1 MRAAQPWIRLL
12 AAVSGAL
19 AVAMGAFAAHR
30 VDDPAVREL
39 LRTGAVYA
47 LVHAAAALALEGR
60 SRWAAPSLAAGGL
73 VFSASLY
80 GLAFGAPRVL
90 GAVTPLGGVL
100 MILGWVLAGWS
111 ALSRR
116 DRPQG

>member
-1 MRAAQPWIRLL
+1 MRAAQPWTRLV

-19 AVAMGAFAAHR
+19 AVAMGAFAAHG
-30 VDDPAVREL
+30 VHDESVREL
-39 LRTGAVYA
+39 LRTGAGYA

-80 GLAFGAPRVL
+80 GLAAGAPRML
-90 GAVTPLGGVL
+90 GAVTPIGGVL
-100 MILGWVLAGWS
+100 MIVGWALAGWS
-111 ALSRR
+111 ALSPLR
-116 DRPQG
+116 RPQA

>member
-12 AAVSGAL
+12 AAVSGFF
-19 AVAMGAFAAHR
+19 AVAMGAFAAHQAG
-30 VDDPAVREL
+30 DEHVREL
-39 LRTGAVYA
+39 LRIGSGYA

-60 SRWAAPSLAAGGL
+60 ARWAAFSFTLGAL

-80 GLAFGAPRVL
+80 AMAFGAPPVL

-100 MILGWVLAGWS
+100 MLAGWALAGWS
-111 ALSRR
+111 ALSRK
-116 DRPQG
+116 GA